1 MTERFLKLLLKLF
14 WGERRA
20 FTAEDVR
27 TVYAPDGKHR
37 VTLVRRG
44 DGLFFYRE
52 ELFNDKLLDMRWEP
66 GRGGPEKGCASAGDA
81 LAEARKALE
90 WLWTVEDR

>member
-1 MTERFLKLLLKLF
+1 MTDGLVKLLLKLF
-14 WGERRA
+14 WGERNA
-20 FTAEDVR
+20 VAAEDVR

-44 DGLFFYRE
+44 DGLFFFRE
-52 ELFNDKLLDMRWEP
+52 ELFNDKLLDMRWEA
-66 GRGGPEKGCASAGDA
+66 GRGGPEKGCASAEDA
-81 LAEARKALE
+81 LAEARKTLE